1 LTKTVKRAER
11 VSHRIAGLLLGV
23 SPFAF
28 APDACA
34 QTGSASRAEEIQIE
48 YNIPAQPLSSALAL
62 YAQQSG
68 LSTLVPADR
77 FAGQFAPAVRG
88 RFTREEALSQLLSN
102 SNVRGEIT
110 PINTLS
116 LEQDQ
121 SPQPGRANAD
131 TRVRAEANANAEAP
145 DVEADEEIVVTGT
158 RIRGAAPAGSNL
170 VELSREDL
178 DATGRLTLQD
188 ALQTLPQ
195 NFAGSQN
202 EGTVEGSLN
211 ARSNF
216 SYGSTIDLRG
226 LGADATLTLVN
237 GRRLAPAGVGNYVD
251 VSIIPLAAVER
262 IEVLA
267 DGASATYGSDAVGG
281 VVNIILNDSFEGAE
295 TRGYVTGTSQGGAE
309 GLGFSQLFGFDWN
322 SGRLTAAYDY
332 RDRRQLDIDDRD
344 FLASSDFRPEGSN
357 FSRTLANPG
366 NIIRIGATPVSLAIP
381 QGQDGT
387 SLTAADLIPGVLNL
401 NELNEGAWLLPEQTS
416 HSIFVS
422 AQQDVSSVL
431 TLSAD
436 LIATDREAYLERE
449 QLFANIVVPET
460 NAYRQLNNLFLGQ
473 GPLTIAYFFGPDLG
487 PVRNISRS
495 QAYSAAFTGD
505 IALPNDWT
513 LSASLTHSQSRE
525 SIDNENF
532 FDSANI
538 AASLASGNLNT
549 AFNPFADGSNTNS
562 AVLAGLTFDIA
573 TESEGRVTSYG
584 ATMDG
589 PLWALPG
596 GPIRAAFGVEQRR
609 ERFSISR
616 FEDHASGVADQFV
629 QDPGTRTVDAVFAEL
644 YLPLISSDNGV
655 PLVHALTLS
664 ASARREDASDYG
676 ASTTPRV
683 GVRWALSEAFALRA
697 SWGQSFK
704 GPLFDQLLG
713 GTAISYLTA
722 SAAQDPLADNG
733 STGVLAIAGANRELR
748 PEQAETWT
756 AGFDVELGAGFTL
769 SATYYDIDFAD
780 RITSAGGTFAILRNP
795 AGFESIIYRDPSPEL
810 IAQFLALGPPPFG
823 VLPAD
828 GVEVIVDRR
837 LVNLS
842 ALRVRGI
849 DLSAAYAFET
859 DIGQISLTLAA
870 SNMLQYETT
879 LAPGA
884 APVSALNT
892 LNGPVD
898 LRGRAT
904 LAWQGV
910 QTGAALTFNYVDAY
924 RDTLSL
930 PAREIDSFQTFD
942 FRLTRDFDD
951 GERGLVVAFNVNNVF
966 DEDPP
971 FANNPTGFAF
981 DAANAS
987 PLGRVISLEL
997 RQRW

>member
-1 LTKTVKRAER
+1 LASNVQRAER
-11 VSHRIAGLLLGV
+11 VSHWIAGLLLGV
-23 SPFAF
+23 SPLAF
-28 APDACA
+28 SLEARA
-34 QTGSASRAEEIQIE
+34 QTAGASQAGETRVD
-48 YNIPAQPLSSALAL
+48 YDIPAQPLSSALGQ
-62 YAQQSG
+62 YARQSG
-68 LSTLVPADR
+68 LTTLLPYDR
-77 FAGQFAPAVRG
+77 LAGEHAPAVRG
-88 RFTREEALSQLLSN
+88 SFTREQALRLLLAN
-102 SNVRGEIT
+102 STLRGEISSA
-110 PINTLS
+110 NTLT

-121 SPQPGRANAD
+121 SPQSGS
-131 TRVRAEANANAEAP
+131 ANAEAERVRAAA
-145 DVEADEEIVVTGT
+145 DAEADAADEEIVVTGT

-170 VELSREDL
+170 IELSREEL

-216 SYGSTIDLRG
+216 SYGSTVDLRG

-251 VSIIPLAAVER
+251 ISIIPLAAVER

-281 VVNIILNDSFEGAE
+281 VVNIILNDTFEGAE
-295 TRGYVTGTSQGGAE
+295 TRVYASGTAQGGAE
-309 GLGFSQLFGFDWN
+309 GVGFSHLFGADWA

-332 RDRRQLDIDDRD
+332 RDRRELDIEDRD

-357 FSRTLANPG
+357 FSRTLSNPG

-381 QGQDGT
+381 EGQDGT
-387 SLTAADLIPGVLNL
+387 SLSESDLIAGVLNL
-401 NELNEGAWLLPEQTS
+401 NELNEGAWLLPQQTS
-416 HSIFVS
+416 HSIFLS
-422 AQQDVSSVL
+422 AQQDVTASFS
-431 TLSAD
+431 LSAD
-436 LIATDREAYLERE
+436 LIATDRQAFLERE

-460 NAYRQLNNLFLGQ
+460 NAYRQLNNLFPGQ

-487 PVRNISRS
+487 PVRNISHSR
-495 QAYSAAFTGD
+495 AYST
-505 IALPNDWT
+505 ALSADLALTQGWT
-513 LSASLTHSQSRE
+513 LSASLTRSQSRE
-525 SIDNENF
+525 AIDNENF
-532 FDSANI
+532 FDAANI
-538 AASLASGNLNT
+538 APALASSNLDS
-549 AFNPFADGSNTNS
+549 AFNPFADGSNTNP

-573 TESEGRVTSYG
+573 TESEGEVTSYG
-584 ATMDG
+584 AVLDG
-589 PLWALPG
+589 PLWSLPG
-596 GPIRAAFGVEQRR
+596 GEIRAAFGLEQRR

-616 FEDHASGVADQFV
+616 FEDHASGVADQFI
-629 QDPGTRTVDAVFAEL
+629 QDPGARTVDAIFAEL
-644 YLPLISSDNGV
+644 YVPLISADNGV

-664 ASARREDASDYG
+664 ASARREEASDYG
-676 ASTTPRV
+676 ASTTPRI
-683 GVRWALSEAFALRA
+683 GLRWALFDQFALRA

-713 GTAISYLTA
+713 GTALSYLTA

-733 STGVLAIAGANRELR
+733 STGVLAIAGANRDLA
-748 PEQAETWT
+748 PERAETWT
-756 AGFDVELGAGFTL
+756 AGFDFEPGGGFRL

-842 ALRVRGI
+842 SLRVRGV
-849 DLSAAYAFET
+849 DVSAGYAVET
-859 DIGQISLTLAA
+859 DLGQFSVNLAA
-870 SNMLQYETT
+870 SNMLQYETM

-884 APVSALNT
+884 TPVSALNT
-892 LNGPVD
+892 MNGPVD
-898 LRGRAT
+898 FRGRAT
-904 LAWQGV
+904 FSWQGERS
-910 QTGAALTFNYVDAY
+910 GAALTFNYVDDY

-930 PAREIDSFQTFD
+930 PAREIDAFRTVD
-942 FRLTRDFDD
+942 FRLTHAFDD
-951 GERGLVVAFNVNNVF
+951 GDRGPAVALNVLNAF

>member
-1 LTKTVKRAER
+1 LKTEHAVQGEVSLTKTVKRAER
-11 VSHRIAGLLLGV
+11 VSHWVAGLLLGV
-23 SPFAF
+23 SPLAF
-28 APDACA
+28 APDAHA
-34 QTGSASRAEEIQIE
+34 QTDGASLAGETRIE

-121 SPQPGRANAD
+121 SPQPGRANAE

-170 VELSREDL
+170 IELSREDL

-251 VSIIPLAAVER
+251 ISIIPLAAVER

-309 GLGFSQLFGFDWN
+309 GVGFSQLFGFDWN

-381 QGQDGT
+381 EGQDGT

-460 NAYRQLNNLFLGQ
+460 NAYRQLNNLFPGQ
-473 GPLTIAYFFGPDLG
+473 GPLTIAYFFGPTWD
-487 PVRNISRS
+487 RY
-495 QAYSAAFTGD
+495 ATSADRKPIPPPLAATSHCPMIGHCR
-505 IALPNDWT
+505 LPSPT
-513 LSASLTHSQSRE
+513 RK
-525 SIDNENF
+525 
-532 FDSANI
+532 
-538 AASLASGNLNT
+538 AASPST
-549 AFNPFADGSNTNS
+549 MK
-562 AVLAGLTFDIA
+562 
-573 TESEGRVTSYG
+573 TSS
-584 ATMDG
+584 T
-589 PLWALPG
+589 PP
-596 GPIRAAFGVEQRR
+596 
-609 ERFSISR
+609 
-616 FEDHASGVADQFV
+616 
-629 QDPGTRTVDAVFAEL
+629 T
-644 YLPLISSDNGV
+644 LPL
-655 PLVHALTLS
+655 
-664 ASARREDASDYG
+664 R
-676 ASTTPRV
+676 
-683 GVRWALSEAFALRA
+683 
-697 SWGQSFK
+697 
-704 GPLFDQLLG
+704 
-713 GTAISYLTA
+713 
-722 SAAQDPLADNG
+722 
-733 STGVLAIAGANRELR
+733 
-748 PEQAETWT
+748 
-756 AGFDVELGAGFTL
+756 
-769 SATYYDIDFAD
+769 
-780 RITSAGGTFAILRNP
+780 
-795 AGFESIIYRDPSPEL
+795 
-810 IAQFLALGPPPFG
+810 
-823 VLPAD
+823 LPAA
-828 GVEVIVDRR
+828 I
-837 LVNLS
+837 
-842 ALRVRGI
+842 
-849 DLSAAYAFET
+849 
-859 DIGQISLTLAA
+859 
-870 SNMLQYETT
+870 
-879 LAPGA
+879 
-884 APVSALNT
+884 
-892 LNGPVD
+892 
-898 LRGRAT
+898 
-904 LAWQGV
+904 
-910 QTGAALTFNYVDAY
+910 
-924 RDTLSL
+924 
-930 PAREIDSFQTFD
+930 
-942 FRLTRDFDD
+942 
-951 GERGLVVAFNVNNVF
+951 
-966 DEDPP
+966 
-971 FANNPTGFAF
+971 
-981 DAANAS
+981 
-987 PLGRVISLEL
+987 
-997 RQRW
+997 